1 MIGLPP
7 IVAWASAIERT
18 PTRSRAI
25 QTIERLQALAM
36 MIYHP
41 LEHTS
46 YLAAHK
52 IIRLPRTLPFSSQK
66 TPLNVQA
73 VIRRLAIWSTR
84 AWAVYVML
92 QLIRLRLEWRILCAQ
107 GRKAKKDASE
117 SSDAEAMQRQK
128 EEFAKKKE
136 ALLGDAAIN
145 LAYLPLTIHWSLE
158 SGLYKNE
165 ILSGVFGMAAAVY
178 SMKASWRATAQA

>member
-1 MIGLPP
+1 
-7 IVAWASAIERT
+7 
-18 PTRSRAI
+18 
-25 QTIERLQALAM
+25 
-36 MIYHP
+36 
-41 LEHTS
+41 
-46 YLAAHK
+46 
-52 IIRLPRTLPFSSQK
+52 
-66 TPLNVQA
+66 
-73 VIRRLAIWSTR
+73 
-84 AWAVYVML
+84 
-92 QLIRLRLEWRILCAQ
+92 
-107 GRKAKKDASE
+107 
-117 SSDAEAMQRQK
+117 MQRQK